1 MLATTTERRM
11 QIPLERVRID
21 PKRSGIVYPQDE
33 LLELALDMAKE
44 TPRPITVRENFS
56 PGEGLP
62 EYIIMDGDRQY
73 LAAQLL
79 RWDNIDAE
87 IIRQEDYM
95 RIFAF
100 NQF

>member
-1 MLATTTERRM
+1 MLEAIAERSMR
-11 QIPLERVRID
+11 IPLERVRID
-21 PKRSGIVYPQDE
+21 PKRSGIIYPQDE
-33 LLELALDMAKE
+33 LLELAISIAQE
-44 TPRPITVRENFS
+44 EYRPIVVRENFE

-62 EYIIMDGDRQY
+62 TYIILDGDRRFI
-73 LAAQLL
+73 AAQLL

-95 RIFAF
+95 RMFAF

>member
-1 MLATTTERRM
+1 MR
-11 QIPLERVRID
+11 IPLERVTID
-21 PKRSGIVYPQDE
+21 PKRSGRVYPQDE
-33 LLELALDMAKE
+33 LLELALDMAKGK
-44 TPRPITVRENFS
+44 TYRPITARENFE
-56 PGEGLP
+56 PGEGPLN
-62 EYIIMDGDRQY
+62 YIIMDGDRQY

-95 RIFAF
+95 RMFAF